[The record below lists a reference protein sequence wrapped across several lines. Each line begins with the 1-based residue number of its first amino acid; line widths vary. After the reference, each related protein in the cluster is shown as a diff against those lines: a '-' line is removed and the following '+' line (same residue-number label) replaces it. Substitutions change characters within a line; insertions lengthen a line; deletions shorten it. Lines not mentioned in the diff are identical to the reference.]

1 MLDREAVARK
11 HSPERSLVEPAGV
24 FIVAGN
30 VAEQR
35 LLEPVEGP
43 GVRRREHEHA
53 SLEEVFVTAIERSR
67 TRLHS
72 P

>member
-1 MLDREAVARK
+1 MLDREAVARN

-43 GVRRREHEHA
+43 GFGVVSTNTPPSRRC
-53 SLEEVFVTAIERSR
+53 S
-67 TRLHS
+67 
-72 P
+72 